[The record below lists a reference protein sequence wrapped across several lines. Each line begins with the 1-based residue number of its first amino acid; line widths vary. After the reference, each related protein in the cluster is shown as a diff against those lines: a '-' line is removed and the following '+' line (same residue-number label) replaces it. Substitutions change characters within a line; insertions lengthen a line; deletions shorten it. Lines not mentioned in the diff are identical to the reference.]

1 MKKIVLMMM
10 LIVASLFAN
19 EWQEAK
25 VKYVIDGDTL
35 MLQKGTSKPFKVR
48 LIALDTFENKFNHRV
63 FGQLEILKNVH
74 PMNKKNT
81 VKKVIALGFKA
92 QEYVSARYLHKTVKY
107 HAYGYDKYNRLLV
120 WIEVLNFS
128 LIRQGWAVY
137 YPNNQISK
145 ERKAYLLKLSR
156 DANVNHRGIYAR
168 Y

>member
-1 MKKIVLMMM
+1 MKKIILMM

-35 MLQKGTSKPFKVR
+35 MLQKGSSKPFKVR

-63 FGQLEILKNVH
+63 FGQLETLKNVH
-74 PMNKKNT
+74 PMNKHNT
-81 VKKVIALGFKA
+81 VKKVISFGYKA
-92 QEYVSARYLHKTVKY
+92 QKYVSDRYLGKTVKY
-107 HAYGYDKYNRLLV
+107 HVYGRDKYKRLLV

-128 LIRQGWAVY
+128 LVRQGWAVY

>member
-10 LIVASLFAN
+10 IVASLFAN

-35 MLQKGTSKPFKVR
+35 MLQKGSSKPFKVR

-74 PMNKKNT
+74 PMSKHNT
-81 VKKVIALGFKA
+81 VKKVIALGWDA
-92 QEYVSARYLHKTVKY
+92 QKYVSDRYLGKTVKY
-107 HAYGYDKYNRLLV
+107 HAYGRDKYKRLLV
-120 WIEVLNFS
+120 WVEVLNFS
-128 LIRQGWAVY
+128 LVRQGWAVY

>member
-1 MKKIVLMMM
+1 MKKIVLMM

-19 EWQEAK
+19 EWESAK

-35 MLQKGTSKPFKVR
+35 MLQKGSSKPFKVR

-74 PMNKKNT
+74 PMNKHNT
-81 VKKVIALGFKA
+81 VKKVIAIGYKA
-92 QEYVSARYLHKTVKY
+92 QEYVSERYLGKTVKY
-107 HAYGYDKYNRLLV
+107 HAYGRDKYKRLLV
-120 WIEVLNFS
+120 WVDVLNFS
-128 LIRQGWAVY
+128 LVRQGWAVY
-137 YPNNQISK
+137 YPNNKISK